1 MIDDFLDRLNSNQRA
16 AALWDEGPLLVL
28 AGPGS
33 GKTATLTTRVAR
45 LVRNSE
51 SESFRILCL
60 TFTRKAAAEMRER
73 LLAMCPTSGGR
84 VQLTTFHSFGTD
96 ILRQHGS
103 HFGLSPNFEIIEDP
117 ERVRA
122 VRDLLAVAPSFY
134 TKILSAEKALAAL
147 DHLFQRGIE
156 DADIPKLM
164 HDPDAAAQLRRL
176 FADYKQFL
184 KTENCVDYGAILYFC
199 EELLRT
205 RPRLAKQLRTVYKYV
220 CVDEFQDTNPV
231 QYRLLRALAPERDA
245 NLFIVGDD
253 DQVIYQW
260 NGASPS
266 RVNELANHYDL
277 TSIQLPE
284 NYRCPPDVVQLAN
297 SLIQH
302 NSDRSP
308 GKRPLTPMKPPTTR
322 GNVINVIAT
331 STEEDEAR
339 TVAQHI
345 ARRLQ
350 TGSTPRDIAVL
361 ARNSRLLMRVQRA
374 LGSVNVKAHIQQRKS
389 QFESGPMRFIV
400 SCLKLAA
407 VRSDE
412 ELVSNVTKAL
422 SDSIDT
428 EIGTGEVIAL
438 ASQAN
443 GDHLLALSTLATENS
458 GRVPLELCDAIGS
471 LAAGSFEEFLRRGFK
486 YFDDREQK
494 SPDGTE
500 QFTEYPSERQV
511 WRAVINELGGESE
524 AYAMTLSQFLQE
536 LTLANKTP
544 EPPSDAVR
552 CLTVHASKGMEFG
565 HVYLVGLAEDQ
576 LPSFQAIKAGDT
588 SREMQEERRNCF
600 VAVTRTLQTLTM
612 SYAAKYNGW
621 SKMPS
626 RFLSEMGLDLI

>member
-1 MIDDFLDRLNSNQRA
+1 MDDFLDRLNLSQRK

-51 SESFRILCL
+51 NESFRILCL

-73 LLAMCPTSGGR
+73 LLSMCPTSSGR

-122 VRDLLAVAPSFY
+122 VRDILAADTSFY
-134 TKILSAEKALAAL
+134 TKILSAEKALGAL
-147 DHLFQRGIE
+147 DHLFQRAIE

-164 HDPDAAAQLRRL
+164 RDPDAAAQLQRL

-199 EELLRT
+199 EELLRS

-220 CVDEFQDTNPV
+220 CVDEFQDTNLV
-231 QYRLLRALAPERDA
+231 QFRLLRALAPERDA

-253 DQVIYQW
+253 DQIIYQW

-266 RVNELANHYDL
+266 RINELAKHYDL

-284 NYRCPPDVVQLAN
+284 NYRCPPDVVELAN

-308 GKRPLTPMKPPTTR
+308 GKRPLMPMKPPTTQ
-322 GNVINVIAT
+322 GSVINVIAA
-331 STEEDEAR
+331 STEIDEAQ
-339 TVAQHI
+339 TVARQV
-345 ARRLQ
+345 ATRLQ
-350 TGSTPRDIAVL
+350 TGSIPRDIAVL
-361 ARNSRLLMRVQRA
+361 ARNSKLLIQVQGA
-374 LGSVNVKAHIQQRKS
+374 LGAVGVKAHVQQRKS

-428 EIGTGEVIAL
+428 EIGTAEVIEL

-443 GDHLLALSTLATENS
+443 GDHLLALSTLATGNS
-458 GRVPLELCDAIGS
+458 GRFPVELCDAISS
-471 LAAGSFEEFLRRGFK
+471 LVSGNFEGFLRTGFG
-486 YFDDREQK
+486 YFDDREHG

-500 QFTEYPSERQV
+500 RFAEYPSERQV
-511 WRAVINELGGESE
+511 WRTVIGELGGESE
-524 AYAMTLSQFLQE
+524 AYAMTLGQFLQE

-552 CLTVHASKGMEFG
+552 CFTVHASKGMEFE
-565 HVYLVGLAEDQ
+565 HVFLVGLAEDQ
-576 LPSFQAIKAGDT
+576 LPSFQAIKAGDS

-600 VAVTRTLQTLTM
+600 VAITRTLQTLTM
-612 SYAAKYNGW
+612 SYAHSYNGW
-621 SKMPS
+621 SKTSS
-626 RFLSEMGLDLI
+626 RFLREMGLDVT